1 MNKFVIFWRKAGGDF
16 YNHPF
21 PLPLFFI
28 CRKGLQILF
37 PSRVEDEAVANR
49 LKEIWTNI
57 VDIVEEDGSFFIQR
71 FEVFVQNLLCLIL
84 KLDAFDNLSGIDLLH
99 VNLMV

>member
-1 MNKFVIFWRKAGGDF
+1 M
-16 YNHPF
+16 
-21 PLPLFFI
+21 
-28 CRKGLQILF
+28 F
-37 PSRVEDEAVANR
+37 PSGVEDEAVANR

-84 KLDAFDNLSGIDLLH
+84 KLDAIDNLSGIDLLH